1 MKVTSHFTLLA
12 LLCSVLYA
20 STALAQQS
28 SYENMYSPPI
38 NPRTKKDFSWK
49 DGVLYGGLQSK
60 KPGLK
65 VRLTQTLSEII
76 KKDLLSYGSAF
87 LNYDMNL
94 PELGTYKV
102 KLFPFYTDFH
112 WYNLRTDPFL
122 IDIEEFSFNFTQMK
136 KSKEDVV
143 YFRIPMIKSW
153 NVYFDY
159 DFTYIFHQSGSMSL
173 TFHDLDAVVAVKLK
187 ATEHGHLYPQI
198 ENVKINIANS

>member
-153 NVYFDY
+153 NIYFDY
-159 DFTYIFHQSGSMSL
+159 DFTYIFH
-173 TFHDLDAVVAVKLK
+173 
-187 ATEHGHLYPQI
+187 
-198 ENVKINIANS
+198 